1 MGIVYNRK
9 EKRRKIWYS
18 QKSSFNDNKNEFLA
32 SAVKIIRATKTNQI
46 ILCRI
51 EYVVLFSIL

>member
-1 MGIVYNRK
+1 MGIVFNRK

-18 QKSSFNDNKNEFLA
+18 LKSSFNDNKNEFLTW
-32 SAVKIIRATKTNQI
+32 AVKIIRATKKNQI

-51 EYVVLFSIL
+51 GYVVLFSIL